1 MLFPYSMH
9 QPGRWPGILSGMAC
23 LLAGM
28 GQVMLDAAEPAPSR
42 PLMTTPTLCTLASGP
57 GPEDLDLIEWK
68 GRTALLTATYSRARF
83 PKEPHPKPRVG
94 ALEIYLPGEERFKPA
109 PMASKPLEHFAPVGL
124 SVVRNSLAP
133 GLEGKQLAYVTNA
146 YPGKGLLAKGG
157 SVEVF
162 EVDDEA
168 GQVKH
173 LGTLGNVYDVCDGRS
188 ELLHKINGITAS
200 RDGTVYATTFGT
212 FPSRSGETQLIEPAS
227 PAGQKRTINSIVCFT
242 PNKDDAT
249 KGSWGVVASGINGA
263 NGLALSPGET
273 LLYCNAYHGRQILAF
288 ERNEQPG
295 GGLKKCHGVVYRGLP
310 FRPDN
315 LKCPPNGELWCTGQR
330 SPVPTFLHL
339 LSGAR
344 LPSRGGVARL
354 HWDAGQFKLRHDAE
368 WLKDLDG
375 DKHAP
380 SVALPLGDA
389 FYLGHIMHSG
399 VTEVRL
405 HPKKQAPV
413 HAASP
418 PNVSMNAPANA
429 EKPQSEEAPR

>member
-1 MLFPYSMH
+1 MSFSYPMH
-9 QPGRWPGILSGMAC
+9 QPGRWPGMIAGMAC
-23 LLAGM
+23 LFAGM
-28 GQVMLDAAEPAPSR
+28 GQMMLDAAEPALSR
-42 PLMTTPTLCTLASGP
+42 PPMTTPTLRTLASGP

-68 GRTALLTATYSRARF
+68 GRTALLTATYSRANF

-94 ALEIYLPGEERFKPA
+94 ALEIYLPGEDRFQPA

-124 SVVRNSLAP
+124 SVIRNSLAP

-146 YPGKGLLAKGG
+146 YPGKGLLARGG
-157 SVEVF
+157 SVEIF
-162 EVDDEA
+162 EVDDDA
-168 GQVKH
+168 GHVKH
-173 LGTLGNVYDVCDGRS
+173 LGTLGGGRS
-188 ELLHKINGITAS
+188 KLLHKINGITAS

-212 FPSRSGETQLIEPAS
+212 FPAKAGEAELLEPNS
-227 PAGQKRTINSIVCFT
+227 PAGQTRTINSIVCFT
-242 PNKDDAT
+242 PDKADAT
-249 KGSWGVVASGINGA
+249 KGTWGVVASGINGA

-288 ERNEQPG
+288 ERYEQPG
-295 GGLKKCHGVVYRGLP
+295 GELKKCHGVVYRGLP

-315 LKCPPNGELWCTGQR
+315 LKCPPNGDLWCTGQR

-354 HWDAGQFKLRHDAE
+354 HWDAGHFKLRHDAE
-368 WLKDLDG
+368 WVKDLDV
-375 DKHAP
+375 DTHAP
-380 SVALPLGDA
+380 SVAVPLGDA
-389 FYLGHIMHSG
+389 FYLGHIMHAG

-418 PNVSMNAPANA
+418 PNVDPAAHAHAAQMQNKRTA
-429 EKPQSEEAPR
+429 L